1 MEQFFFDYYYKE
13 RELADWEKKL
23 KEFTDQNFRGVRLW
37 AQIYREL
44 RAARVKTVPPETVV
58 AAIASRRAPGPLDAL
73 LGPPPVFLDV
83 REEVYHRKAR
93 PEGSVNVPLY
103 KQLVRRLI
111 RTTSVDI
118 V

>member
-44 RAARVKTVPPETVV
+44 RAARRGRWTRCLARRRCSWTS
-58 AAIASRRAPGPLDAL
+58 ARRCITARRA
-73 LGPPPVFLDV
+73 
-83 REEVYHRKAR
+83 
-93 PEGSVNVPLY
+93 
-103 KQLVRRLI
+103 RRDPSTY
-111 RTTSVDI
+111 RSTSSWCAA
-118 V
+118 